1 MQQRGGSLAEP
12 TPSGTGVSSPFSGST
27 SQPLAKPGHIFQNT
41 FPEFL
46 SLPFIPVSPYP
57 HTNTSAV
64 LFFPAAQESPVLL
77 TRGEVNS
84 TAEDLVPCDVSHS
97 LLPAPLLSWG
107 SPWPHPHGI
116 PSMSRKPGTA
126 THACNMDVCPAL
138 CIWTGCMSSFVHP
151 KGMSAHLCFP
161 AAVGGH
167 PLHGS
172 KLPYA
177 TAGQDHSGCCLTQLC
192 WHHFWSVCNGHQK
205 CCITSQESKVLCL

>member
-84 TAEDLVPCDVSHS
+84 TAEDLMPCDVSHS
-97 LLPAPLLSWG
+97 LLPAPLLSRE

-116 PSMSRKPGTA
+116 PSTSRKPGTA

-177 TAGQDHSGCCLTQLC
+177 TAGHDHSGCCLTQLC

-205 CCITSQESKVLCL
+205 CCMTSQESKVLCL